1 LNLNFLKYAFSVTNF
16 FHTLC
21 FGSVR
26 MFLLGV
32 LGFAVYGNEALHF
45 SCDPDDR
52 EVNLF
57 CYNQFSPKIPQVF
70 WALQLVIVMAP
81 RAFFHLYAT
90 CKSIK
95 QENIL
100 QKMIILEVVAFRL
113 QTQLFGFEVNAI
125 YMCNVAA
132 LDKTFNITSCM
143 VPEGIENT
151 IFLPAI
157 YTFTVI
163 TLVLCVAEFFE
174 ITFRMLCFIKSQ

>member
-1 LNLNFLKYAFSVTNF
+1 MYLISIYQNTRRPPRVIG

-26 MFLLGV
+26 MFLLGI

-45 SCDPDDR
+45 SCDPADR

-57 CYNQFSPKIPQVF
+57 CNNQFSPKIPQV
-70 WALQLVIVMAP
+70 
-81 RAFFHLYAT
+81 
-90 CKSIK
+90 
-95 QENIL
+95 IL
-100 QKMIILEVVAFRL
+100 SLSLSLFFRL

-132 LDKTFNITSCM
+132 LHKIFNITSCM

-151 IFLPAI
+151 IFLPDM

-174 ITFRMLCFIKSQ
+174 VTFRRLCFIKSQ